1 MRFDTRVMIV
11 LTLMQGYSLAAA
23 GQVPRYAV
31 GASNTFSSISN
42 YSEGLARVSI
52 AYDSTGFI
60 DTAGRPAF
68 SATFPY
74 AGNFHSGRAFVR
86 KTVDGKTKF
95 GFIDRAARVVIPC
108 IYDKVADFSSS
119 RAAVSLDGVWK
130 IIDTGGRT
138 VMDDSVLVTE
148 TRLTDAS
155 SGTDAWE
162 DTEPPAYSDG
172 LMQVRSGKKY
182 GYADTSGKIVI
193 PYRFFSCSPFHDG
206 VALAAADTVDGSAK
220 YQGTGIL
227 EKLYNS
233 LPPGPPTYRWQLIDT
248 LGRTVFRFP
257 ETLSPDLSRTFHDGM
272 LPVRDSLDRWGFI
285 NREGRIVM
293 RPVFATE
300 PTDFSDG
307 VCLVQV
313 NGHRNGNTDG
323 YLLVIDTTGRQL
335 SRIPFCQAAGCMYDS
350 NLAFHEGLMAVR
362 IGRSWGYMDIHGS
375 LVIPPVFDK
384 ALDFHCRRAVV
395 VTSEGKVAVIVN
407 PLKDPRP

>member
-1 MRFDTRVMIV
+1 MIM
-11 LTLMQGYSLAAA
+11 LTLMEGSSPAATA
-23 GQVPRYAV
+23 QAPRYAV
-31 GASNTFSSISN
+31 GTSNTFSSISN

-60 DTAGRPAF
+60 DTAGRSAF

-95 GFIDRAARVVIPC
+95 GFIDKTGRVVIPC
-108 IYDKVADFSSS
+108 IYDEAEDFSCS
-119 RAAVSLDGVWK
+119 RAAVNLDGVWR

-138 VMDDSVLVTE
+138 VMGDSVLVTE
-148 TRLTDAS
+148 TRVANAS
-155 SGTDAWE
+155 SGTDEWL

-172 LMQVRSGKKY
+172 LMQVRSAGKY

-193 PYRFFSCSPFHDG
+193 PYRFYSCSPFHDG
-206 VALAAADTVDGSAK
+206 VALAAADTVDGSTK
-220 YQGTGIL
+220 YKGTGIL
-227 EKLYNS
+227 EKIYNS
-233 LPPGPPTYRWQLIDT
+233 LAPGAPTYRWLLIDT

-257 ETLSPDLSRTFHDGM
+257 ETLSPDLSRTFHGGM
-272 LPVRDSLDRWGFI
+272 LPVTDSLDRRGFI
-285 NREGRIVM
+285 NRKGQVVVK
-293 RPVFATE
+293 PVFATE

-313 NGHRNGNTDG
+313 NGHHEGNTDG
-323 YLLVIDTTGRQL
+323 YLLVIDSTGRQL
-335 SRIPFCQAAGCMYDS
+335 SRIPFCQAAGCIYDS

-362 IGRSWGYMDIHGS
+362 IGQLWGYMDIHGS
-375 LVIPPVFDK
+375 LIIPPMFDK
-384 ALDFHCRRAVV
+384 ALDFYCHRAVV
-395 VTSEGKVAVIVN
+395 VTTEGKVAVIVN